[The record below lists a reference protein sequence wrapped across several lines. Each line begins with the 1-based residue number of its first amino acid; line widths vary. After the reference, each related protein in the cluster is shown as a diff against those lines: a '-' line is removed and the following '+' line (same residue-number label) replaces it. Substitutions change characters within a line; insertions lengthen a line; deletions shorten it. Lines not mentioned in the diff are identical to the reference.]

1 MLNIL
6 LSCVTLFSFHKY
18 NFSGK
23 GVTAAVMVRLD
34 LGSVVLRRM
43 RLDDIEAVKGLIKV
57 LSIKSIPYTEEESF
71 LMALKKIL
79 TY

>member
-1 MLNIL
+1 
-6 LSCVTLFSFHKY
+6 
-18 NFSGK
+18 
-23 GVTAAVMVRLD
+23 MVRLD

-71 LMALKKIL
+71 LMA
-79 TY
+79 